1 MNILTIQHLC
11 FYLEDIGIIDQA
23 SISPFLSLY
32 SFAANKLKENTG
44 SNNQKRNSLILFE
57 NALCAYLK
65 KIFSF
70 EKNYK
75 IFSNKIINKFKQH
88 FMIKQYNGLTL
99 LFIMLSKKLNLF
111 KIQSFYKILKKQ
123 EEINITNLITNNNVY
138 SNSNTYTNINS
149 QRNTNNNFKERQNK
163 ILNSYRKNKFLKN
176 KKEENK
182 YDIVNKSLDFIKLN
196 NNQINYNSPSSI
208 SKNSHIKNI
217 QLEFHKKQF
226 LSKIKR
232 EHIVKFKRS
241 NSNSAKKLK
250 KINSNKDFKFMLLNN
265 FSPIN
270 NQKVIYN
277 EQINENWDFNNI
289 ETNNQNDDLNKK
301 NYNTCYNNFE
311 IKKPKQNKENYFPKS
326 LKEDYSTNSEI
337 IYLNS
342 FTNAFSRVKNKEKVG
357 HLIKNSDKN
366 NNINTISNKG
376 KIIMQKNLSL
386 EDINKIKKK
395 LEELNYFN
403 LNKEK

>member
-99 LFIMLSKKLNLF
+99 LFIILSKKLNLF

-149 QRNTNNNFKERQNK
+149 QRNTNNNFKEKQNK

-176 KKEENK
+176 RNEENK
-182 YDIVNKSLDFIKLN
+182 YDIINKSLDFIKLN
-196 NNQINYNSPSSI
+196 NNHINYTSPSSI

-265 FSPIN
+265 FSPIV

-277 EQINENWDFNNI
+277 EQTDENRDFNNI
-289 ETNNQNDDLNKK
+289 NQNDNLNKK
-301 NYNTCYNNFE
+301 NYNTYYNNFE

-342 FTNAFSRVKNKEKVG
+342 FTNAFSTVKNKEKVG

-366 NNINTISNKG
+366 NNINTNSNKG
-376 KIIMQKNLSL
+376 KILMQKNLSL
-386 EDINKIKKK
+386 DDINKIKKK

>member
-99 LFIMLSKKLNLF
+99 LFIILSKKLNLF

-176 KKEENK
+176 RNEENK
-182 YDIVNKSLDFIKLN
+182 YDIINKSLDFIKLN

-301 NYNTCYNNFE
+301 NYNTYYNNFE
-311 IKKPKQNKENYFPKS
+311 MKKPKQNKENYFPKS